1 MRPGTVKDLQ
11 RRKTRKG
18 NPGFSTSQAKFLSPA
33 QPLFVCIGFQTASWQ
48 KLEASKGTLLTK
60 ENIWFKNSQ
69 WPTVQ
74 YLIWTW
80 ICLRCFEKRKNHSLK
95 LWFHCDLPM
104 VKSNKNHQNNKSK
117 KRSQL
122 PTSGVP
128 KPPTVTSPLIILV
141 GSQPNWIYHGVETHL
156 RSETFKSS
164 APAIWKLL
172 DFQLEKRG
180 WCLCS
185 GISSS
190 LDNLITS
197 PNFLLS

>member
-1 MRPGTVKDLQ
+1 MRPGTVKDLK

-104 VKSNKNHQNNKSK
+104 VKQNHQKQQLQK
-117 KRSQL
+117 KVTTTNFPGSRN
-122 PTSGVP
+122 T
-128 KPPTVTSPLIILV
+128 KATVTSHPCNF
-141 GSQPNWIYHGVETHL
+141 GTG
-156 RSETFKSS
+156 S
-164 APAIWKLL
+164 APEIWNIQVLSTCDLKTAGIS
-172 DFQLEKRG
+172 QLEKRG
-180 WCLCS
+180 MV
-185 GISSS
+185 
-190 LDNLITS
+190 
-197 PNFLLS
+197 FY